1 MKFCIAR
8 RFSIMVPKLL
18 MLLLDCVT
26 LRTNIKT
33 LAYITMLFNQVKH
46 LVSKEIKLEMR
57 NKYALGG
64 ILLYVVSTVFVSYLS
79 FKKIIDP
86 ATWNALFWI
95 ILLFAS
101 INGIAKSFINETR
114 GRLLYL
120 YTLVSPQAVILSKI
134 IYNSFLLIVL
144 SGLCLLVYCLFIGNI
159 IQDFPLFFV
168 TLLLGSLG
176 FSSLLTMV
184 SAIASKTS
192 NNFTL
197 MAILSFP
204 IMMPLLIVLIKL
216 SKNAIDG
223 LDNWDYNSLLIL
235 LFLNVIIIVLSYL
248 LFRYL
253 WRD

>member
-1 MKFCIAR
+1 
-8 RFSIMVPKLL
+8 
-18 MLLLDCVT
+18 
-26 LRTNIKT
+26 
-33 LAYITMLFNQVKH
+33 MLFKQIQY
-46 LVSKEIKLEMR
+46 LIIKELKLEMR

-64 ILLYVVSTVFVSYLS
+64 ILLYVVSTVFVCYLS

-86 ATWNALFWI
+86 RTWNALFWI

-101 INGIAKSFINETR
+101 INAVAKSFISETR
-114 GRLLYL
+114 GKLLYL

-134 IYNSFLLIVL
+134 IYNSLLLTVL
-144 SGLCLLVYCLFIGNI
+144 SSLCLFVYTLFIGNI
-159 IQDFPLFFV
+159 IQDIQLFFV

-176 FSSLLTMV
+176 FSSLLTIV
-184 SAIASKTS
+184 SAIASKSS

-204 IMMPLLIVLIKL
+204 IMIPLLMVLLKL

-223 LDNWDYNSLLIL
+223 LEHWDTNYLMILI
-235 LFLNVIIIVLSYL
+235 FLNVIIVALSYL

>member
-1 MKFCIAR
+1 MIKACNFQWLCIFAKMLIKQI
-8 RFSIMVPKLL
+8 RFLV
-18 MLLLDCVT
+18 
-26 LRTNIKT
+26 IKE
-33 LAYITMLFNQVKH
+33 F
-46 LVSKEIKLEMR
+46 KLEMR

-79 FKKIIDP
+79 FKQIINP

-101 INGIAKSFINETR
+101 INGVAKSFIGETR
-114 GRLLYL
+114 GKLLYL

-134 IYNSFLLIVL
+134 IYNSVLLLFI
-144 SGLCLLVYCLFIGNI
+144 SILCLLVYSLFIGNI
-159 IQDFPLFFV
+159 IQD
-168 TLLLGSLG
+168 LLLFLLILSLG
-176 FSSLLTMV
+176 SFGLSSLLTMV

-204 IMMPLLIVLIKL
+204 IMMPLLMVLLKL

-223 LDNWDYNSLLIL
+223 LERWDMNYIMVLMFI
-235 LFLNVIIIVLSYL
+235 NVIIILLSYL

>member
-1 MKFCIAR
+1 
-8 RFSIMVPKLL
+8 
-18 MLLLDCVT
+18 
-26 LRTNIKT
+26 
-33 LAYITMLFNQVKH
+33 MLFTQIKY
-46 LVSKEIKLEMR
+46 LIAKEVKLEMR

-64 ILLYVVSTVFVSYLS
+64 ILIYVVSTVFVSYLC
-79 FKKIIDP
+79 FKQIINP

-101 INGIAKSFINETR
+101 INAVAKSFINETS
-114 GRLLYL
+114 GRTLYL
-120 YTLVSPQAVILSKI
+120 YTLTGPQAVILSKI
-134 IYNSFLLIVL
+134 IYNSLLLIVL
-144 SGLCLLVYCLFIGNI
+144 SGLCLFTYTLFIGNL
-159 IQDFPLFFV
+159 IQDSGLFLL
-168 TLLLGSLG
+168 TLFLGSLG

-197 MAILSFP
+197 MAILSLP
-204 IMMPLLIVLIKL
+204 IMLPLLMVLIKL

-223 LDNWDYNSLLIL
+223 LELWDWNSLLIL
-235 LFLNVIIIVLSYL
+235 MFLNVIIVSLSYL

>member
-1 MKFCIAR
+1 MISKQ
-8 RFSIMVPKLL
+8 
-18 MLLLDCVT
+18 
-26 LRTNIKT
+26 IKY
-33 LAYITMLFNQVKH
+33 LII
-46 LVSKEIKLEMR
+46 KELKLEMR

-79 FKKIIDP
+79 FKKIVTP

-101 INGIAKSFINETR
+101 INAIAKSFIGETR
-114 GRLLYL
+114 GKLLYM
-120 YTLVSPQAVILSKI
+120 YTLASPQAVILSKI
-134 IYNSFLLIVL
+134 IYNSFLLLVL
-144 SGLCLLVYCLFIGNI
+144 SGLCLLTYTLFIGNI
-159 IQDFPLFFV
+159 IQDLPLFLI
-168 TLLLGSLG
+168 TLLLGSFG

-184 SAIASKTS
+184 SAIASKAG

-204 IMMPLLIVLIKL
+204 IMIPLLMVLIKL

-223 LDNWDYNSLLIL
+223 LERWDLNYLLVL
-235 LFLNVIIIVLSYL
+235 MFLNFIIVALSYL

>member
-1 MKFCIAR
+1 
-8 RFSIMVPKLL
+8 
-18 MLLLDCVT
+18 
-26 LRTNIKT
+26 
-33 LAYITMLFNQVKH
+33 
-46 LVSKEIKLEMR
+46 MR
-57 NKYALGG
+57 NKYSLGG

-79 FKKIIDP
+79 FKKIVTP
-86 ATWNALFWI
+86 STWNALFWI

-101 INGIAKSFINETR
+101 INAIAKSFISETR
-114 GRLLYL
+114 GKLLYL

-134 IYNSFLLIVL
+134 IYNSLLLTVL
-144 SGLCLLVYCLFIGNI
+144 SALCLLVYSLFVGNL
-159 IQDFPLFFV
+159 IQDYPLFLL
-168 TLLLGSLG
+168 TLLLGSFG

-204 IMMPLLIVLIKL
+204 IMIPLLMVLIKL

-223 LDNWDYNSLLIL
+223 LERWDVSYLLVL
-235 LFLNVIIIVLSYL
+235 LFINTIIIALSYL

>member
-1 MKFCIAR
+1 
-8 RFSIMVPKLL
+8 
-18 MLLLDCVT
+18 
-26 LRTNIKT
+26 
-33 LAYITMLFNQVKH
+33 MLFTQIKY
-46 LVSKEIKLEMR
+46 LIAKEIKLELR

-79 FKKIIDP
+79 FKNIISP
-86 ATWNALFWI
+86 TVWNALFWI

-101 INGIAKSFINETR
+101 INAIAKSFITDTK
-114 GRLLYL
+114 GKMLYL

-134 IYNSFLLIVL
+134 LYNSLLLTVL
-144 SGLCLLVYCLFIGNI
+144 SALCLLVYSIFIGNL
-159 IQDFPLFFV
+159 IQDYPLFLL
-168 TLLLGSLG
+168 TLLLGSFG

-184 SAIASKTS
+184 SAIAAKTS

-204 IMMPLLIVLIKL
+204 IMMPLLMVLIKL

-223 LDNWDYNSLLIL
+223 LQKWDVSYLVVL
-235 LFLNVIIIVLSYL
+235 LFLNVIIVSLSYL

-253 WRD
+253 WRE

>member
-1 MKFCIAR
+1 
-8 RFSIMVPKLL
+8 
-18 MLLLDCVT
+18 
-26 LRTNIKT
+26 
-33 LAYITMLFNQVKH
+33 MLFKQIKH
-46 LVSKEIKLEMR
+46 LVAKEIKLEMR

-79 FKKIIDP
+79 FKTVINP

-101 INGIAKSFINETR
+101 INAIAKSFINETR
-114 GRLLYL
+114 GKLLYL

-134 IYNSFLLIVL
+134 IYNSILLCVL
-144 SGLCLLVYCLFIGNI
+144 SGLCLFVYALFIGNI
-159 IQDFPLFFV
+159 IQDMSLFLV
-168 TLLLGSLG
+168 TLLLGSFG

-204 IMMPLLIVLIKL
+204 IMIPLLMVLIKL

-223 LDNWDYNSLLIL
+223 LENWDYNYLFIL
-235 LFLNVIIIVLSYL
+235 MFLNMIIVALSYL